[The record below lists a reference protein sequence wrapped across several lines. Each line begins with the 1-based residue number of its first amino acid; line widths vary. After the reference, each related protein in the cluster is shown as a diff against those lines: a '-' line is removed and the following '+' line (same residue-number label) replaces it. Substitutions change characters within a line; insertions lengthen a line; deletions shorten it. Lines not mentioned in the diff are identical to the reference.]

1 MNTDDVILKQM
12 RIQAELAIDAAR
24 LILFFVD
31 GKTGI
36 TSEDYEV
43 AKMLRKS
50 GKPVIVVVNKT
61 DNKTDE
67 QNIFDF
73 YELGLGNVM
82 GISSAQGLGIG
93 DLLDEVAGELGEY
106 ETEEQE
112 DNTLK
117 IALVGKPNVGKSS
130 LTNKIL
136 GYERVIVSDIPGTT
150 RDAIDS
156 VFERDGQ
163 KYTIIDTAG
172 MRKKGRTDDR
182 SIERYSVIRSLGAV
196 RRADVSGSHDRC
208 DRRDH

>member
-1 MNTDDVILKQM
+1 MAKPLVAIVGRPNVGKSTFFNRITGTKLAIIEDTPGVTRDRIYADAEWLGKEFTLIDTGGVDMNTDDVILKQM

-82 GISSAQGLGIG
+82 GISSAH
-93 DLLDEVAGELGEY
+93 
-106 ETEEQE
+106 
-112 DNTLK
+112 
-117 IALVGKPNVGKSS
+117 
-130 LTNKIL
+130 
-136 GYERVIVSDIPGTT
+136 
-150 RDAIDS
+150 
-156 VFERDGQ
+156 
-163 KYTIIDTAG
+163 
-172 MRKKGRTDDR
+172 
-182 SIERYSVIRSLGAV
+182 GAW
-196 RRADVSGSHDRC
+196 
-208 DRRDH
+208 DRRPFG